1 MTTVEVPDQ
10 SQALAIERAQLDPVL
25 AAWRALDV
33 NTEALRVFANDELV
47 KVKTRIKA
55 LETQRTTVTGP
66 LNQVLTTV
74 NGWFRP
80 ARESYVA
87 LEGVLKDK
95 LWKYRIRNMA
105 DIKATMEAPTKTMSL
120 LLGTIAAISLIVGG
134 IGIMNIMLVS
144 VTERTREIG
153 LRKAIGAS
161 NKDIMTQFLIEAVT
175 MTFTGGIAG
184 VIFGAGIALLLAI
197 FAGWTIKISVFSI
210 LLATI
215 FSIAVGLVFG
225 LWPASQAAKL
235 NPIEALR
242 YE

>member
-10 SQALAIERAQLDPVL
+10 SQALAVERAQLDPVL

-95 LWKYRIRNMA
+95 LWKYDQA
-105 DIKATMEAPTKTMSL
+105 VKAEQQRQLQAAAEAYRAGQVEAASTALAAIPDVPVTAGTSIATKRVLVVVDPDQVPREYCSPDPGKLRAVQT
-120 LLGTIAAISLIVGG
+120 GTIVPGCVWQEQANVR
-134 IGIMNIMLVS
+134 V
-144 VTERTREIG
+144 RT
-153 LRKAIGAS
+153 
-161 NKDIMTQFLIEAVT
+161 
-175 MTFTGGIAG
+175 
-184 VIFGAGIALLLAI
+184 
-197 FAGWTIKISVFSI
+197 
-210 LLATI
+210 
-215 FSIAVGLVFG
+215 
-225 LWPASQAAKL
+225 
-235 NPIEALR
+235 
-242 YE
+242 